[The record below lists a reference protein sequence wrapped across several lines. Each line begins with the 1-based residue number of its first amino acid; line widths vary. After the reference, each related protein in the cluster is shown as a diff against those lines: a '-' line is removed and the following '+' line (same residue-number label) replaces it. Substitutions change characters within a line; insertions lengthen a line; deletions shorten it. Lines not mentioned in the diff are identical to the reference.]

1 MPRVES
7 EAAIEDV
14 ADTALWIAA
23 YRARE
28 TARADALFR
37 EPLAARL
44 AGPKGARLAATMTG
58 AEQFCW
64 MTTIRTVV
72 IDELL
77 HEAVARGASMVL
89 KRARATLLFGY
100 WVRANYGF
108 LVDAL

>member
-37 EPLAARL
+37 DPLAARL
-44 AGPKGARLAATMTG
+44 AGTKGARAGATMTAPSSFTG
-58 AEQFCW
+58 
-64 MTTIRTVV
+64 
-72 IDELL
+72 
-77 HEAVARGASMVL
+77 
-89 KRARATLLFGY
+89 
-100 WVRANYGF
+100 
-108 LVDAL
+108 